1 MPASMEVLVW
11 LEQRE
16 YDALKKALQASGIDS
31 VEREAER
38 LLRQRYEQL
47 VPKEQRE
54 QIEAQLQ
61 KEMELETRE
70 REAARRYSAVRIT
83 EGGISRYFEADN
95 MDMLS
100 HAYAL
105 RRHLRGEYGE
115 STLAQEYELG
125 RSIEIDNARYEQ
137 HQSAFGHSKNLTG
150 LYDIDLDNGV
160 FTLWNPETG
169 QPASYATKDVSTA
182 AYFASRSASR
192 FDKYKA
198 QIFLDRLDGKELTDT
213 EPEPEDG
220 PKLEM

>member
-1 MPASMEVLVW
+1 ME
-11 LEQRE
+11 Q
-16 YDALKKALQASGIDS
+16 
-31 VEREAER
+31 EA
-38 LLRQRYEQL
+38 
-47 VPKEQRE
+47 
-54 QIEAQLQ
+54 
-61 KEMELETRE
+61 RE

-83 EGGISRYFEADN
+83 EGGLSRCFEADN

-137 HQSAFGHSKNLTG
+137 HQSAFGHLKNLTG
-150 LYDIDLDNGV
+150 LYDIDLDKGV

-198 QIFLDRLDGKELTDT
+198 QFFLDRLDGKELTDA
-213 EPEPEDG
+213 EVEQENV
-220 PKLEM
+220 PKLDM

>member
-38 LLRQRYEQL
+38 LLRQRYKQL

-54 QIEAQLQ
+54 QIEEQLQ
-61 KEMELETRE
+61 EEMEQEARE

-83 EGGISRYFEADN
+83 EGGLSRCFETDN

-100 HAYAL
+100 HAYTL
-105 RRHLRGEYGE
+105 RRHLRGEHGA
-115 STLAQEYELG
+115 STLAQEYAQK
-125 RSIEIDNARYEQ
+125 RNTEIDTARFQQ
-137 HQSAFGHSKNLTG
+137 HQASIGYSKNLTG
-150 LYDIDLDNGV
+150 LYDINLDDGL
-160 FTLWNPETG
+160 FTMWNPETG
-169 QPASYATKDVSTA
+169 QMASHTVKDVSTA
-182 AYFASRSASR
+182 AYYASHNSSR
-192 FDKYKA
+192 FDKYKVL
-198 QIFLDRLDGKELTDT
+198 IFLERLDGKKLTDT
-213 EPEPEDG
+213 EPKQEDG